1 MPSVEKDAHVHT
13 CASSGYPLHEP
24 SRYCLCVCGKRFD
37 ATVIPPEVQH
47 KRGCDVWAG
56 LSCNCPGTTSDG

>member
-1 MPSVEKDAHVHT
+1 MSQSAEKDAHVHT

-37 ATVIPPEVQH
+37 ATVIPPREGNV
-47 KRGCDVWAG
+47 DA
-56 LSCNCPGTTSDG
+56 